1 MNWQDF
7 HFIRPWWLLA
17 LLPVALGLAR
27 LWWRQGRDSAW
38 SGVVSPELLPHLLLD
53 EESRLSRWPLLL
65 VFAGFLLA
73 ILAVA
78 GPTWERLPQP
88 VFSNQS
94 PLVIALDLSRSM
106 DARDVRPSR
115 LQAARFKVE
124 DILNRRKEGQT
135 ALIVFAGAPFTVS
148 PLTDDAKTIIS
159 QLPALTTDIM
169 PVQGSNTAAAI
180 RQAVELL
187 QQAQQ
192 HSGQILLIT
201 DGVNPAASVEAA
213 RKAADAGYQVS
224 VLGVGTRE
232 GAPIPTGRGVI
243 KDGKGK
249 IVVARLNTESLEEVA
264 RAGKGRFTAMTL
276 DDGDIRS
283 LGVEDVKQGL
293 TDAGDAADQEIA
305 RWRDYGPWLL
315 LAVLPLAALAFRRG
329 ILLLAFVM
337 VMPLPGKVEA
347 DWWSDL
353 WYRPDQQGQQL
364 MQQEQPQQA
373 AQAFRNPDWKASAL
387 YRAGDYEQAEK
398 LWAGEKDAESR
409 YNLGNALAREG
420 KLEQAIKA
428 YDEALKQNPELAD
441 ARANRDLL
449 KKLLE
454 QQKQKQ
460 QQNQQNQQ

>member
-1 MNWQDF
+1 
-7 HFIRPWWLLA
+7 
-17 LLPVALGLAR
+17 
-27 LWWRQGRDSAW
+27 
-38 SGVVSPELLPHLLLD
+38 
-53 EESRLSRWPLLL
+53 
-65 VFAGFLLA
+65 
-73 ILAVA
+73 
-78 GPTWERLPQP
+78 
-88 VFSNQS
+88 
-94 PLVIALDLSRSM
+94 
-106 DARDVRPSR
+106 
-115 LQAARFKVE
+115 
-124 DILNRRKEGQT
+124 
-135 ALIVFAGAPFTVS
+135 
-148 PLTDDAKTIIS
+148 
-159 QLPALTTDIM
+159 M

-398 LWAGEKDAESR
+398 LWAGEKMPSPAITWAMPWPGR
-409 YNLGNALAREG
+409 QTGAGNQGL
-420 KLEQAIKA
+420 
-428 YDEALKQNPELAD
+428 
-441 ARANRDLL
+441 
-449 KKLLE
+449 
-454 QQKQKQ
+454 
-460 QQNQQNQQ
+460 